1 MNNRAVSIS
10 LIMAL
15 AAVFFVYDYVST
27 IEDAA
32 KKKFG
37 VEVQV
42 LVAKRDIKEMES
54 VLETMVEFVNV
65 PKKFQEPG
73 AVVLEAKEGEEK
85 PNQKITTLKG
95 VVGTVA
101 LVPIKKGE
109 QISYSKITEPSLKT
123 GLSPQV
129 APGRRAISI
138 PVNEISGV
146 SKLIKPGDRVDL
158 IVVVDPGGGKENKL
172 VKTLFQD
179 LVILAT
185 GHNITNNVARV
196 IELDPLNKLE
206 RPKSLAEDFS
216 FSTVTLEAE
225 PQQVQGIALLASNSD
240 NYFVLSLRNNEDND
254 RPQLPTLSIGDVLGP
269 DGARVRP
276 PQGRR

>member
-15 AAVFFVYDYVST
+15 AAIFFVTDYVST
-27 IEDAA
+27 IEEAA

-42 LVAKRDIKEMES
+42 LVAKQDIKEMES
-54 VLETMVEFVNV
+54 VLDNMVEWKNV
-65 PKKFQEPG
+65 PKRFQEPG
-73 AVVLEAKEGEEK
+73 AVFLEIKEGDEK
-85 PNQKITTLKG
+85 ATQKLTTLKG

-109 QISYSKITEPSLKT
+109 QISFNKITEPSLKT

-138 PVNEISGV
+138 PVNEVSGI
-146 SKLIKPGDRVDL
+146 SKLVKPGDRVDL
-158 IVVVDPGGGKENKL
+158 IVVVDPGGGRENKL

-179 LVILAT
+179 LVVLAT

-196 IELDPLNKLE
+196 IEMDALNKLE
-206 RPKSLAEDFS
+206 RPKSLAEDFT
-216 FSTVTLEAE
+216 FTTVTLEAE
-225 PQQVQGIALLASNSD
+225 PQQAQAVALLASNSD

-254 RPQLPTLSIGDVLGP
+254 RPQLPTLSVTDVLGP
-269 DGARVRP
+269 DAARARP
-276 PQGRR
+276 AQGRR